1 MQTKNEREIAMSD
14 KKFAD
19 FQLQPYLLTA
29 IQKINFR
36 QPTPVQQQVIP
47 VIMAGRSVVGQ
58 SATGSGKTHAFLLP
72 IFSKINPEDQTVQ
85 AVITT
90 PSREL
95 AYQIYNAAKQLNKY
109 APHPLTIHNYV
120 GGTDKQH
127 QVDQLSRKQPQLVI
141 GTPGRVLDLIKSQAL
156 DIHTAKMFV
165 VDEADMTLDMGF
177 LHEVDQIASHF
188 PDDLQMMVFSATIPQ
203 KLRPFLKKYMENP
216 VIEEIPTEAVIN
228 PDVDNWLMSTKGQDR
243 NQLIYRLLT
252 LGEPYLALVFANT
265 KERAVEL
272 TQYLENQGLK
282 VAMIHG
288 GLEARRRKR
297 TMRQIRDLE
306 YQYVVAT
313 DLAARGIDI
322 DGVSLVINDDLPT
335 DLEYFVHRVGRTGR
349 NGMKGTAITLY
360 EPAEDDLI
368 AKLEERGV
376 KFVPK
381 ELKNSQLVTTHD
393 RNRRKHYK
401 RRQNELDPSMKGYVK
416 KTKKKVKP
424 GYKKRS
430 KKAIKEDEQ
439 QKRKLELRH
448 KIRKAKR
455 ARQKQHRR
463 ERNAR

>member
-1 MQTKNEREIAMSD
+1 MTEKTFN
-14 KKFAD
+14 D
-19 FQLQPYLLTA
+19 FHLQPYLLKA
-29 IQKINFR
+29 IKAINFR
-36 QPTPVQQQVIP
+36 QPTAIQSRVIP
-47 VIMAGRSVVGQ
+47 DIMNGQSVVGQ

-72 IFSKINPEDQTVQ
+72 LFSKIDPNRQTVQ

-95 AYQIYNAAKQLNKY
+95 AYQIYGAAKQLNKF
-109 APHPLTIHNYV
+109 APQALTIHNYV

-127 QVDQLSRKQPQLVI
+127 QLDQLARKQPQLVI
-141 GTPGRVLDLIKSQAL
+141 GTPGRVLDLINDQAL

-177 LHEVDQIASHF
+177 LHQVDQIAGNF

-203 KLRPFLKKYMENP
+203 KLRPFLKKYLANP
-216 VIEEIPTEAVIN
+216 VVEEIPTQAVIN
-228 PDVDNWLMSTKGQDR
+228 PDVDNWLMSTKGQDK

-265 KERAVEL
+265 KERVEEL
-272 TQYLENQGLK
+272 THYLEKQGLK

-297 TMRQIRDLE
+297 TMRQIKNLD

-322 DGVSLVINDDLPT
+322 DGVSLVINDDIPT

-360 EPAEDDLI
+360 APAEDQLI
-368 AKLEERGV
+368 AKLEERGI
-376 KFVPK
+376 KFTPK
-381 ELKNSQLVTTHD
+381 ELRHGRLVTTHD
-393 RNRRKHYK
+393 RNRRKNYHRK
-401 RRQNELDPSMKGYVK
+401 QAELDPSLKGFVK
-416 KTKKKVKP
+416 KTKRKVKP
-424 GYKKRS
+424 GYKKR
-430 KKAIKEDEQ
+430 IKRVIKDDEQ

-463 ERNAR
+463 ERANR